1 MQPVISNKHVHVY
14 LIKCLSEMNSYTVF
28 YTGEFH
34 QIEPQAPNVTIF
46 AYNKT

>member
-1 MQPVISNKHVHVY
+1 MSKRNEFLYQKVP
-14 LIKCLSEMNSYTVF
+14 VF